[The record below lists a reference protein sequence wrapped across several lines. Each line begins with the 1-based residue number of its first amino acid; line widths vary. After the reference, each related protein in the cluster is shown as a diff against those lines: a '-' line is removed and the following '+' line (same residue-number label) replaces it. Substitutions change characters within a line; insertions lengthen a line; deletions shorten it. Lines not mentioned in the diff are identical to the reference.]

1 MARSQPRIYTHVMTR
16 PYKHAIRYYDTDRLR
31 TIIELKTHYALPDL
45 VESLLLDTRDFQ
57 PDILEKVAAVDDRRF
72 MASPHKSRRYIVRE
86 RDLLYIN
93 SPHLTEK
100 HSRKIGDHWMITNMG
115 RPETYAFLSA
125 ITSAS
130 ALKRDSFSELK
141 L

>member
-1 MARSQPRIYTHVMTR
+1 MARSQPKIYTHVMTR
-16 PYKHAIRYYDTDRLR
+16 PYKHALRYYDTDRLR
-31 TIIELKTHYALPDL
+31 TIIELKNHYALPDL
-45 VESLLLDTRDFQ
+45 IESILLDIQGFQ

-86 RDLLYIN
+86 RDLLYIS
-93 SPHLTEK
+93 SPHLTEN
-100 HSRKIGDHWMITNMG
+100 HSRKVGDHWMITNMG

-130 ALKRDSFSELK
+130 GLKRESFSELK